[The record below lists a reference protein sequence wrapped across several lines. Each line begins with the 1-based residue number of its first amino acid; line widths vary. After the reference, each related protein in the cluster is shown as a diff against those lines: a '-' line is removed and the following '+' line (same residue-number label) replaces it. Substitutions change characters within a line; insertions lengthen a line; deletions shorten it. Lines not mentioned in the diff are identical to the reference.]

1 MFCHALSCEK
11 ISSQKGKVVNSLSQ
25 NFQTKNG
32 ESKTCLW
39 CFFVVKRQ
47 GENDFVAGL
56 LFLKNLGI
64 DKMVKVLYYY
74 V

>member
-32 ESKTCLW
+32 EG
-39 CFFVVKRQ
+39 VKI
-47 GENDFVAGL
+47 L
-56 LFLKNLGI
+56 C
-64 DKMVKVLYYY
+64 KVLNRTDDY
-74 V
+74 VSLQNGKGLMRFCRIF